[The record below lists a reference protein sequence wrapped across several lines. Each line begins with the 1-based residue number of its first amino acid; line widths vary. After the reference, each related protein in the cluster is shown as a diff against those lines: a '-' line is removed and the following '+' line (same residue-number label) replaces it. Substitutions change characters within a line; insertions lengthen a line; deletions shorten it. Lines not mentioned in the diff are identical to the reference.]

1 MRTFSSS
8 KLLDV
13 WERGLSQEPLQK
25 ALTLL
30 SLYDAPS
37 DIDAPVD
44 LSIGRRDALLLQLRR
59 QIFGSQL
66 NGLTVCPECKE
77 TLELSVDAN
86 DFRTQEKE
94 PPETLSVSQNGYN
107 VRFRLPNSHDLE
119 EISGLPADEAK
130 NSLLQYCLL
139 GVTRAGK
146 GISYSEIPP
155 EVITAVVDGM
165 AAADPQANIAIS
177 IDCPSCHH
185 RWQPPFDIVS
195 FLWNELSA
203 WARRLLH
210 EVHILA
216 SAYGW
221 EEEKIVEMSS
231 MRRQIYIEKVSG

>member
-139 GVTRAGK
+139 GVTQSRKRNFLFRDTSG
-146 GISYSEIPP
+146 GYYSRGGWHGSSRPP
-155 EVITAVVDGM
+155 GE
-165 AAADPQANIAIS
+165 
-177 IDCPSCHH
+177 H
-185 RWQPPFDIVS
+185 RNQHRLPVLSSPLATTIRYRIV
-195 FLWNELSA
+195 F
-203 WARRLLH
+203 
-210 EVHILA
+210 
-216 SAYGW
+216 
-221 EEEKIVEMSS
+221 VE
-231 MRRQIYIEKVSG
+231 